1 MATEETRK
9 LAQRYLDT
17 LNRVLSTGN
26 LDLLDN
32 IATAD
37 FIEHGAGVGLDSW
50 KKNVAASRSAFPD
63 SQLTAN
69 AILAD
74 GDKAAIHATL
84 RGTNLGE
91 LYGMP
96 PTGKAISIDF
106 IDIVRFQNGLAA
118 ERWMI
123 ADAMGMMTQLGVM
136 PEPGS

>member
-1 MATEETRK
+1 M
-9 LAQRYLDT
+9 
-17 LNRVLSTGN
+17 
-26 LDLLDN
+26 
-32 IATAD
+32 
-37 FIEHGAGVGLDSW
+37 
-50 KKNVAASRSAFPD
+50 
-63 SQLTAN
+63 
-69 AILAD
+69 LAD